1 MWSAGLRQLAAV
13 LLKHLIQR
21 HWTSANPSFEQPEIA
36 DQEKVEVRPKLL
48 ELLFQ
53 VPSNVSTPLA
63 VCVTSIATWDFPDEW
78 PDLLQTLLSAV
89 RAENSDASQVSRS
102 TGRL

>member
-1 MWSAGLRQLAAV
+1 M

-21 HWTSANPSFEQPEIA
+21 HWTSVNPSFEQPEISA
-36 DQEKVEVRPKLL
+36 EEKAAVRHKLL

-63 VCVTSIATWDFPDEW
+63 VCVTSIATWDFEDEW
-78 PDLLQTLLSAV
+78 PDLLHKLLSAV
-89 RAENSDASQVSRS
+89 RADNSNACQVSSS
-102 TGRL
+102 TL